1 MKLFIN
7 IEETDEIVF
16 IPSFLL
22 VDNFEKLLRKKD
34 RKFKRAMLN
43 YMIEFLLVDKNNVS
57 EGFNIDFSQI
67 EDKSID
73 NFNKRNIIDG
83 KSIHFHDQE

>member
-1 MKLFIN
+1 
-7 IEETDEIVF
+7 
-16 IPSFLL
+16 
-22 VDNFEKLLRKKD
+22 
-34 RKFKRAMLN
+34 MLN

-83 KSIHFHDQE
+83 KAFIFMIEE